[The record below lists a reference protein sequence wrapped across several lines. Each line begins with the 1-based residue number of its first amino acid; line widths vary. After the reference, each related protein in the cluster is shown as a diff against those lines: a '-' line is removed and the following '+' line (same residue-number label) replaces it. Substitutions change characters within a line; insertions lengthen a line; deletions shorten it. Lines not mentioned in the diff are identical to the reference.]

1 MIDVHFEIEA
11 PMDKPLYVIG
21 SAMEIGGWD
30 PNQALALKKE
40 GNIWTGKIQI
50 PSDAVISWKTLTKS
64 GDEIVWEN
72 GENRILFRKKQV
84 IISLMNNQTTK

>member
-1 MIDVHFEIEA
+1 MIDVHFEIKA

-40 GNIWTGKIQI
+40 GNIWTGKF
-50 PSDAVISWKTLTKS
+50 KS
-64 GDEIVWEN
+64 
-72 GENRILFRKKQV
+72 
-84 IISLMNNQTTK
+84 